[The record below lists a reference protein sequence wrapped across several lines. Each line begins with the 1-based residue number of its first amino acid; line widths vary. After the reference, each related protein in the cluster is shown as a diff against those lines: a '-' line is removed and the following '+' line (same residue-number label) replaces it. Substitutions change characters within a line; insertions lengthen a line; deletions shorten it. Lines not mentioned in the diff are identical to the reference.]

1 MDCIFKFMNKKQRLK
16 DESQVW
22 TRHIACLKGLGHTAG
37 KLWEGLSRVYQDASK
52 AGTGIVMCD
61 SYRLS
66 SPVEG
71 GYLGL
76 PRPLDLREQIT
87 GGLEDRWG

>member
-1 MDCIFKFMNKKQRLK
+1 MDCIFKLMNKKQCLE

-22 TRHIACLKGLGHTAG
+22 AKHTACLEGLGHTAG
-37 KLWEGLSRVYQDASK
+37 KSWEGSFRVYQDAGK
-52 AGTGIVMCD
+52 AGTRVVMCD

-71 GYLGL
+71 GCLGL
-76 PRPLDLREQIT
+76 PRPLHLREQIT
-87 GGLEDRWG
+87 GGLEDRCR